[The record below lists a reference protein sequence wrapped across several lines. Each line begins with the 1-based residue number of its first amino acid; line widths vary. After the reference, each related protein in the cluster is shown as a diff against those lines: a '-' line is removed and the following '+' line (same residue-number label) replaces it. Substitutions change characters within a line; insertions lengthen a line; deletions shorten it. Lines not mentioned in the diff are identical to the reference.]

1 MDLTAAHI
9 GELIAAASAAH
20 DRMCATISGI
30 TGAQCRASSL
40 LPGWS
45 RAHVL
50 THWARNADGQCRM
63 LAAAQQ
69 NEIAGQYPGG
79 DAQRAAGINVGAAR
93 PAHVIVADARAA
105 AQRAEAR
112 WRSMPPDAWL
122 RPTAARAGRRPAW
135 MSVWARW
142 RETDIHHLDLDLGY
156 THRHWPAEFVDL
168 LLPRLLAGLDG
179 RLPDAT
185 SVEIHITDR
194 ARRARRP
201 ERPDTPDGPGRTG
214 GEPVTVTGPA
224 SAVTCWL
231 LGRTAAAI
239 GDLAVTRT
247 GQPCPAPQLRPW
259 A

>member
-1 MDLTAAHI
+1 VDLTAGHI
-9 GELIAAASAAH
+9 GELIAAASAAQ
-20 DRMCATISGI
+20 DRMCVTIGGM
-30 TGAQCRASSL
+30 TGAQCREPSL

-63 LAAAQQ
+63 LAAAQRG
-69 NEIAGQYPGG
+69 EIARQYPGG
-79 DAQRAAGINVGAAR
+79 DAQRAADIDAGAAR
-93 PAHVIVADARAA
+93 PPRVIVADARAA
-105 AQRAEAR
+105 AQRAEAM
-112 WRSMPPDAWL
+112 WRSMPSGAWL

-142 RETDIHHLDLDLGY
+142 RETDIHHLDLGLGY
-156 THRHWPAEFVDL
+156 THRDWPAAFVDL
-168 LLPRLLAGLDG
+168 LLPRLLAGLDR
-179 RLPDAT
+179 RLPPAT
-185 SVEIHITDR
+185 SVAIRVTDR
-194 ARRARRP
+194 AGPARWP
-201 ERPDTPDGPGRTG
+201 EESD

-231 LGRTAAAI
+231 LGRTAAATS
-239 GDLAVTRT
+239 DLTVARS